1 MNTWEILVGYPVGVY
16 NSFEEMVDAEYGSQS
31 EQAKNYD
38 KTFREAV
45 LNNAKNLPPVKNP
58 PPVKTNEPQLIEWIT
73 TNMIATENDTLDEH
87 KRKLFI
93 ELVEEKQNNP
103 LFIEAYKKLEQ
114 LKKKEEEQLNSYYN
128 YKNYSHTTLME
139 YVFEAIVVGS
149 YVEINNDDWTVG
161 DDIEEYYTF
170 DFDTIDDIISSLDD
184 DIRAKK
190 TIMVYNFKNLNE

>member
-1 MNTWEILVGYPVGVY
+1 M
-16 NSFEEMVDAEYGSQS
+16 SS
-31 EQAKNYD
+31 
-38 KTFREAV
+38 
-45 LNNAKNLPPVKNP
+45 
-58 PPVKTNEPQLIEWIT
+58 TNETRLIEWIT

-149 YVEINNDDWTVG
+149 YVEITNDDWTVG

>member
-1 MNTWEILVGYPVGVY
+1 MSSTTE
-16 NSFEEMVDAEYGSQS
+16 
-31 EQAKNYD
+31 
-38 KTFREAV
+38 TR
-45 LNNAKNLPPVKNP
+45 
-58 PPVKTNEPQLIEWIT
+58 LIEWIT

-103 LFIEAYKKLEQ
+103 LFIEAYKKLQ
-114 LKKKEEEQLNSYYN
+114 KLKKKEEEPLNFYYN

-139 YVFEAIVVGS
+139 YVFEAIVVGD

-170 DFDTIDDIISSLDD
+170 DFDSIDDIISSLDD